1 MATPEQQQGQE
12 FPRPDLLTPAE
23 REAARS
29 HLSLVP
35 AVVETGYDDLGK
47 TVQLNLFNHKRQPVT
62 GRSVERPTSRLE
74 FLTQAL
80 EGFKI
85 EDRDHPDYS
94 SMGSIMMEQA
104 TQVQV
109 DYIIDQQRV
118 EMGQM
123 RLPQA

>member
-1 MATPEQQQGQE
+1 MATPEQKQGQQ

-35 AVVETGYDDLGK
+35 PVVETKYDDFGK
-47 TVQLNLFNHKRQPVT
+47 TTQLNLFNHKPLAVT
-62 GRSVERPTSRLE
+62 DRSVELPTSRLE

-85 EDRDHPDYS
+85 EDRDHPDYN
-94 SMGSIMMEQA
+94 SMGSIMMERA

-109 DYIIDQQRV
+109 DYMVAQQRV

-123 RLPQA
+123 QLPQA